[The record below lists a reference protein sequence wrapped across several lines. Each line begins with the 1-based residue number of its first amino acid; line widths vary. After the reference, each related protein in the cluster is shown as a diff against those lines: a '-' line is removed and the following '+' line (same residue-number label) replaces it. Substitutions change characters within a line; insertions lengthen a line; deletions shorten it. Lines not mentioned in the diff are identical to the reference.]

1 MPLAALT
8 SVTFTRPSNTTA
20 YAAGDVIGAA
30 DTGTPAN
37 AGSAIHTLTGVTQ
50 SDRFVMLQEAQ
61 VVIYRNDVPAGMSGF
76 RLHFYSEQP
85 TAILDND
92 PFNLVAADRIRWRG
106 SVDLP
111 TPTDL
116 GDTIASQ
123 LTYCGLLLP
132 VVTGTTNLF
141 VQLQALGGSTPASG
155 TVYMIRARFVE
166 AGM

>member
-1 MPLAALT
+1 MALAALT

-20 YAAGDVIGAA
+20 YTAGDVIGAA
-30 DTGTPAN
+30 DSVTPAN
-37 AGSAIHTLTGVTQ
+37 AGSAIHLLEGVTQ

-61 VVIYRNDVPAGMSGF
+61 VIIHRNDVPAGMSGF

-85 TAILDND
+85 AATLDND
-92 PFNLVAADRIRWRG
+92 AFSLVAADRTRWRG

-132 VVTGTTNLF
+132 VVAGATSLF
-141 VQLQALGGSTPASG
+141 VQVQTLGAFTPASG
-155 TVYMIRARFVE
+155 TVHMIRARFVE

>member
-1 MPLAALT
+1 MALAAIT
-8 SVTFTRPSNTTA
+8 SVTFARPSNTTA
-20 YAAGDVIGAA
+20 YTAGDVIGAA

-50 SDRFVMLQEAQ
+50 ADRFVMLLEAQ
-61 VVIYRNDVPAGMSGF
+61 LLMFRSDVPSGMAGF
-76 RLHFYSEQP
+76 RLHFYDAMPE
-85 TAILDND
+85 AILDNAA
-92 PFNLVAADRIRWRG
+92 FNLVAADRTRWRG

-123 LTYCGLLLP
+123 WTYCGLLLP
-132 VVTGTTNLF
+132 VASGTTSLF
-141 VQLQALGGSTPASG
+141 VQLQALGAWTPTSG
-155 TVYMIRARFVE
+155 TTHMIRARFVE

>member
-1 MPLAALT
+1 MALAALT

-20 YAAGDVIGAA
+20 YTAGDVIGAA
-30 DTGTPAN
+30 DSVTPAN
-37 AGSAIHTLTGVTQ
+37 AGSAVHLLENVTR

-61 VVIYRNDVPAGMSGF
+61 VLIYRNDIPSGMTGF
-76 RLHFYSEQP
+76 RLHFYDATP
-85 TAILDND
+85 AAILDNEA
-92 PFNLVAADRIRWRG
+92 FNLVSADRTRWRG

-132 VVTGTTNLF
+132 VAAGTTSLF
-141 VQLQALGGSTPASG
+141 VQLQALGGWTPASG
-155 TVYMIRARFVE
+155 TVHMIRARFVE

>member
-1 MPLAALT
+1 MALAALT

-30 DTGTPAN
+30 DSVTPAN

-61 VVIYRNDVPAGMSGF
+61 VLIYRNDVPSGMSGF

-85 TAILDND
+85 AAILDND

-116 GDTIASQ
+116 GDTIVSQ
-123 LTYCGLLLP
+123 YPYCGLLLP
-132 VVTGTTNLF
+132 VVAGATSMF
-141 VQLQALGGSTPASG
+141 VQLQALGGWTPASG
-155 TVYMIRARFVE
+155 TQHMIRARFVE